1 MKKLHIFTHYGTT
14 YTFKDLT
21 SFTENESRIN
31 FSFVSQKDGTEKFGE
46 FFVKNIIGYTY
57 EGSK

>member
-1 MKKLHIFTHYGTT
+1 MTKLHIFTNYGTT

-21 SFTENESRIN
+21 EFTENESMLT
-31 FSFVSQKDGTEKFGE
+31 FSFLSQKDKTEKFGV
-46 FFVKNIIGYTY
+46 FFVKNIVGYTY